1 MAARDV
7 DLYQGTGTH
16 HRGNG
21 VKIAYL
27 VHDVNDAAV
36 RRRVALFE
44 GAGHDVTVGGFHRD
58 AQVPARIGDAP
69 VTALGRTQ
77 DGALAKRALS
87 VLRHAA
93 LTGRVARLTR
103 DADTIVARNLETL
116 VLAQRARR
124 RGQRVVYECLDI
136 HRLLL
141 GNGRASAALHAIER
155 WALRDVALTVV
166 SAPAFRDAY
175 FRDRLGYD
183 GEVMLV
189 ENLVPRGEDAATA
202 VIDPPPPPPW
212 VIGWFGMLRCRRSFD
227 LLSELAR
234 RADGRIEV
242 VIAGRPSTD
251 LFEDFA
257 AMAQAAPHVT
267 FLGGYTA
274 DDLPRLFGQIHFIW
288 AIDYFEEGLN
298 STWLLPNRL
307 YEGVAHGAVPLALR
321 HVATGEWL
329 AAHDAGVLLDDPA
342 RDLPALIAGLD
353 RAGYQ
358 RLRDKVAAIPAEAMT
373 MTPSQAR
380 AIADQIVG
388 AAGRARA

>member
-1 MAARDV
+1 MKV
-7 DLYQGTGTH
+7 
-16 HRGNG
+16 
-21 VKIAYL
+21 AYL
-27 VHDVNDAAV
+27 VHDLNDAAV

-44 GAGHDVTVGGFHRD
+44 GAGHDVAVGGFHRD
-58 AQVPARIGDAP
+58 PHVPATIGKAP
-69 VTALGRTQ
+69 VTPLGRTE
-77 DGALAKRALS
+77 DGALAKRVLS
-87 VLRHAA
+87 VARHAA
-93 LTGRVARLTR
+93 LTGQVARLTR

-116 VLAQRARR
+116 VLARRVRRPAQRL
-124 RGQRVVYECLDI
+124 VYECLDI

-141 GNGRASAALHAIER
+141 GGGAASRALHAIEG
-155 WALRDVALTVV
+155 WALRGVALTVV

-175 FRDRLGYD
+175 FRDRLGYR

-189 ENLVPRGEDAATA
+189 ENLVPCEADAPSP

-227 LLSELAR
+227 MLSEMAR
-234 RADGRIEV
+234 RANGRIEV

-267 FLGGYTA
+267 YLGGYTA
-274 DDLPRLFGQIHFIW
+274 ADLPQLFGRIHFIW

-321 HVATGEWL
+321 SVATGDWL
-329 AAHDAGVLLDDPA
+329 AAHEAGVLLDDPA
-342 RDLPALIAGLD
+342 REVPALIAGLD
-353 RAGYQ
+353 RDGYG
-358 RLRDKVAAIPAEAMT
+358 RLRDRVAAIPADAMT
-373 MTPSQAR
+373 MTPAQAR
-380 AIADQIVG
+380 AIADRIVG
-388 AAGRARA
+388 AAA